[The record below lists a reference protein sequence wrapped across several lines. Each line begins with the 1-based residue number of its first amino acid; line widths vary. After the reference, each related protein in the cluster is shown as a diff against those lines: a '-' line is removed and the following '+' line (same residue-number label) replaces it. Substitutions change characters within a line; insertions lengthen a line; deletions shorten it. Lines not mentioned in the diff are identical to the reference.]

1 MPHLAGV
8 PGHEGAL
15 RADAVEE
22 PEPVASTS
30 AWSAHLHGEL
40 PDARSALRL
49 LGRCIDR
56 PRLLCKPWA
65 VTEPQTKDVRVGG
78 VALDLERLTY
88 ATVVVMAVL
97 AAYQGWARLSFLP
110 AALVVLSP
118 VVAVC
123 LAHAFSEL
131 LQEHAAHQR
140 TLTRAE
146 WAAAA
151 RRQVHLLLAALP
163 PLVILTIGRAAS
175 IEVERTGAVVEL
187 TGMVTLIFLSA
198 IACRRAGLRGWQL
211 ILGSLAGGL
220 VGLAVI
226 ALQIALKPH

>member
-1 MPHLAGV
+1 VKKPQ
-8 PGHEGAL
+8 
-15 RADAVEE
+15 
-22 PEPVASTS
+22 
-30 AWSAHLHGEL
+30 
-40 PDARSALRL
+40 PD
-49 LGRCIDR
+49 
-56 PRLLCKPWA
+56 
-65 VTEPQTKDVRVGG
+65 VVRVGG

-97 AAYQGWARLSFLP
+97 AAYQGWAKLSFLA
-110 AALVVLSP
+110 AALVVVSP

-140 TLTRAE
+140 TLTRVE
-146 WAAAA
+146 WAAAG
-151 RRQVHLLLAALP
+151 RRQLHLLLAALP
-163 PLVILTIGRAAS
+163 PLAILTVGRAAS
-175 IEVERTGAVVEL
+175 LEVARTGAVVEL

-198 IACRRAGLRGWQL
+198 LACRRAGLRGWQL

>member
-1 MPHLAGV
+1 M
-8 PGHEGAL
+8 
-15 RADAVEE
+15 
-22 PEPVASTS
+22 
-30 AWSAHLHGEL
+30 
-40 PDARSALRL
+40 
-49 LGRCIDR
+49 
-56 PRLLCKPWA
+56 CKPWA

-151 RRQVHLLLAALP
+151 RRQVHLLLAAVP

-198 IACRRAGLRGWQL
+198 VACRRAGLRGWQL
-211 ILGSLAGGL
+211 VLGSLAGGL

>member
-1 MPHLAGV
+1 MSPRLARRRPCRVG
-8 PGHEGAL
+8 G
-15 RADAVEE
+15 RACRTV
-22 PEPVASTS
+22 
-30 AWSAHLHGEL
+30 H
-40 PDARSALRL
+40 
-49 LGRCIDR
+49 R
-56 PRLLCKPWA
+56 PRAASLCEHWT
-65 VTEPQTKDVRVGG
+65 VTHPQAKDVRVGG
-78 VALDLERLTY
+78 VALDLERLAY
-88 ATVVVMAVL
+88 ATVVVMSVL
-97 AAYQGWARLSFLP
+97 AAYQGWAKLSFLS
-110 AALVVLSP
+110 AALVVVSP
-118 VVAVC
+118 VLAVC

-131 LQEHAAHQR
+131 LQEHSAHQR

-151 RRQVHLLLAALP
+151 RRQLHLLLAALP

-187 TGMVTLIFLSA
+187 TGMVTLMFLSA

-220 VGLAVI
+220 VGLTVI